1 MLLLLAAIWGGS
13 YVLIKVAVEDVEP
26 APMMAIRALVAGIML
41 AAYLAIAMGGR
52 RAVAEVTTNWRP
64 VLVLGAFNAGDPV
77 LARRLGRE
85 ARRLERRGHRPVHGA
100 DLHVPPRAPASSPTS
115 ASGRAGW
122 PASRSASSASSSSR
136 DSIRAAAG
144 SRSPGRWPS
153 SSPRSR
159 TPPPAIYGQLRVR
172 TVAGPVLA
180 TGSMLAGGLILLPF
194 ALFQLPSEMPSAE
207 AIASIAALTVLGTAF
222 AQLVLFRML
231 RLYGSRRLSLVT
243 YLMPGFAVVY
253 GAVLLDEPVSAA
265 ALGGL
270 VLILAGVALA
280 SGASLLRA
288 RAPRA
293 RSGRSARRHDD
304 LAPSRRADDAAF
316 LVELFTHEDVEPFLA
331 AVRPKDIESVRS
343 EIERSEAEPDAHRR
357 LRGRGR
363 RPAAP
368 GR

>member
-26 APMMAIRALVAGIML
+26 APMMAIRALLAGIML
-41 AAYLAIAMGGR
+41 ATYLAIAMGGR

-64 VLVLGAFNAGDPV
+64 VLVLGAFNAAIPFWLVAWGEKHVDSSVAGIAQSTVPIFTFLLALRLLPHERVGPGRMAGVALGFLGVVV
-77 LARRLGRE
+77 LAGFDP
-85 ARRLERRGHRPVHGA
+85 RGGWMAVAGTLA
-100 DLHVPPRAPASSPTS
+100 VVLSSLSYASS
-115 ASGRAGW
+115 G
-122 PASRSASSASSSSR
+122 
-136 DSIRAAAG
+136 
-144 SRSPGRWPS
+144 
-153 SSPRSR
+153 
-159 TPPPAIYGQLRVR
+159 IYGQLRVQ

-288 RAPRA
+288 RA
-293 RSGRSARRHDD
+293 SAREE
-304 LAPSRRADDAAF
+304 RAQHEAA
-316 LVELFTHEDVEPFLA
+316 
-331 AVRPKDIESVRS
+331 
-343 EIERSEAEPDAHRR
+343 
-357 LRGRGR
+357 
-363 RPAAP
+363 
-368 GR
+368 